1 MGLWDD
7 LNRFA
12 GHLIHG
18 DLNGALNDAGQAA
31 HDAVQDAANA
41 VQAAEARANQL
52 LQGAS
57 AGAQGRGAG
66 ISVPS
71 LSSPTSGQYAPV
83 GATSDRGCCKRFT
96 VSDNFLV
103 DGMTGRV
110 WQFSETGK
118 TFTEVPV
125 VNTKEKQAL
134 LDSVI
139 ESKLASF
146 RAQYEQQVLSTI
158 APAQRA
164 ATLAQFE
171 KDHLDP
177 LRAAAK
183 AVTY

>member
-18 DLNGALNDAGQAA
+18 DLSGALNDAGQAA
-31 HDAVQDAANA
+31 HDATQDAANA
-41 VQAAEARANQL
+41 LQAAEARANQL
-52 LQGAS
+52 LQGAA

-71 LSSPTSGQYAPV
+71 VSSPAGGHQAPA
-83 GATSDRGCCKRFT
+83 GAASDRSCCKRFT
-96 VSDNFLV
+96 VSDGFLV

-118 TFTEVPV
+118 TFTEVPI
-125 VNTKEKQAL
+125 VNTTAKQAL

-139 ESKLASF
+139 ESKLSSF
-146 RAQYEQQVLSTI
+146 RAQYEQQVLPTI

-183 AVTY
+183 ALTY